1 MKISVI
7 VITYNRSNLLRETID
22 SILDQ
27 TFKDFELII
36 IDNYSVDNT
45 EKVVKSYNDK
55 RIKYFK
61 NKNNGVI
68 AVNRNFAIKKSKGE
82 FIAICDDD
90 DLWMPEKLEKQ
101 LKEFEKDKQ
110 IGVVCTN
117 GFFFGDRKKRKIS
130 KLKDRYLSFNKLLK
144 KNIII
149 CCSVLIKRDVI
160 SNIGIFDESQ
170 KFFTGEDYELWLRIS
185 KKYKIRYIDKSL
197 IKYRIHGNNLS
208 KKHLF
213 GEKVLKVD
221 DEIYKGLLSKKIID
235 NKTYDN
241 LIKKLNYRNSVL
253 RLINH
258 GEKIKLKIKVFDK
271 CKLTFLYILFYI
283 GILDNIRHLKHKI
296 FHITFLL

>member
-1 MKISVI
+1 MVL
-7 VITYNRSNLLRETID
+7 TYNRSNLLKETIE
-22 SILDQ
+22 SILNQ
-27 TFKDFELII
+27 TFKDFEII
-36 IDNYSVDNT
+36 VVDNYSIDNT
-45 EKVVKSYNDK
+45 EEVVKSYNDN

-61 NKNNGVI
+61 NKNYGLI
-68 AVNRNFAIKKSKGE
+68 AINKNFAIKQSSGE
-82 FIAICDDD
+82 YIASCDDD
-90 DLWMPEKLEKQ
+90 DLWFPKKLEKQ
-101 LKEFEKDKQ
+101 LTEFEKDES
-110 IGVVCTN
+110 IGLVCSN
-117 GFFFGDRKKRKIS
+117 GFYLYKNDKKRKIFNS
-130 KLKDRYLSFNKLLK
+130 RDTYFSFKKLLK
-144 KNIII
+144 INKII
-149 CCSVLIKRDVI
+149 CCSVLIKKNVFDD
-160 SNIGIFDESQ
+160 IGIFDDDNP
-170 KFFTGEDYELWLRIS
+170 KIFTAEDYELWLRIS
-185 KKYKIRYIDKSL
+185 KKYKIRYIDKPL

-253 RLINH
+253 QLINH

>member
-185 KKYKIRYIDKSL
+185 KKYKIRYIDKPL